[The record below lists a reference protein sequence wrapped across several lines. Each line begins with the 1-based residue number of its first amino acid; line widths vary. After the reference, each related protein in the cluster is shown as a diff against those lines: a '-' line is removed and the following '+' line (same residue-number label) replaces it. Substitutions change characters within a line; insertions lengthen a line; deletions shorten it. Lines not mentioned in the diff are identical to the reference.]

1 MHFKGCQNI
10 LINSSRNIINPLGW
24 YMSKKRNDEVRKDN
38 FYSALTQS
46 AKRKLVVVCGLRK
59 RQKEP
64 LGPRKE
70 KEIPLFYAS
79 L

>member
-1 MHFKGCQNI
+1 
-10 LINSSRNIINPLGW
+10 
-24 YMSKKRNDEVRKDN
+24 MSKKRNDEVRKDN

-59 RQKEP
+59 RPKEP